1 MSLSLSLSLL
11 LPVLWVKMVMI
22 LIIMLSRLH
31 FPMPQ
36 FQPRPLQYW
45 NRKWLPKPL
54 RLPSSRQLLPGGSG
68 WWVWSCGRGHWLVY
82 AFRFALEDSVEKLS
96 TSAVAIATPLPP
108 SDDDSDSFYS
118 LDGESMDEGG
128 KEGGVAPVAALGYS
142 HEVVLSNGWVSNG
155 CYALPCVT
163 MTTGRGHMETMKEKF
178 LLLQRKRK
186 SRKSSRFLL
195 HN

>member
-1 MSLSLSLSLL
+1 
-11 LPVLWVKMVMI
+11 MVMI

-31 FPMPQ
+31 SPMPR

-45 NRKWLPKPL
+45 NRKWLSKPL
-54 RLPSSRQLLPGGSG
+54 HLPYSRQLLPGGSG
-68 WWVWSCGRGHWLVY
+68 WWVWSFGRGHWLVY

-128 KEGGVAPVAALGYS
+128 KEGGVTSVAAPDYS

-155 CYALPCVT
+155 CYALPCIT
-163 MTTGRGHMETMKEKF
+163 MTTGRCHMETMKEKF
-178 LLLQRKRK
+178 LSLQRKRMN
-186 SRKSSRFLL
+186 RKSSRFLL